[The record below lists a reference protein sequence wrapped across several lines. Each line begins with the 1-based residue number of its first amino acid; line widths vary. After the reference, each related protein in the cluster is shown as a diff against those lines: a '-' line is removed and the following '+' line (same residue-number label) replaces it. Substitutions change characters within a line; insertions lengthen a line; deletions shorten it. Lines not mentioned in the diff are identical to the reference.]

1 MVQWNSYK
9 LIAIAYL
16 KYISSRPLLIAQF
29 QMLAAVN
36 VSLTELS
43 NFLVEQ
49 IGSLMM
55 KVEQQTKILLEK
67 DLRKD

>member
-1 MVQWNSYK
+1 M
-9 LIAIAYL
+9 
-16 KYISSRPLLIAQF
+16 
-29 QMLAAVN
+29 AALN
-36 VSLTELS
+36 VSLTEIS

>member
-1 MVQWNSYK
+1 MK
-9 LIAIAYL
+9 LIQVNGTIFTN
-16 KYISSRPLLIAQF
+16 F
-29 QMLAAVN
+29 QIGAALN

-55 KVEQQTKILLEK
+55 KVEQQNKILLEK